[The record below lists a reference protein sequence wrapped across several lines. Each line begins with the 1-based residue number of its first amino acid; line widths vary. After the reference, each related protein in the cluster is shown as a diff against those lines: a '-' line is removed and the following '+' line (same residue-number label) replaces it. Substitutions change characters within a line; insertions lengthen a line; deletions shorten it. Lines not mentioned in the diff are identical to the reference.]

1 MKKSVLISGMFVAAA
16 LVSQSA
22 LAEVKLRAG
31 VGASSYKLGG
41 DYTGAKSDYN
51 STNVGVTFAADNG
64 FYVDLAGSSGSG
76 KHDGWATANA
86 PTTIC
91 GGTSCGNVASAEE
104 DFKRSDYALI
114 VGGSHLNQNNGIA
127 VTFYGGLKGGTTTL
141 GAKNAG
147 LTWTEEKFETQG
159 VVFGGGASFPIAQG
173 RAGAVGVNLG
183 LGIMSAKWT
192 DNNGYNVKSNTAV
205 GFSLGASYTYPI
217 TSNFGVVADY
227 KLNAYSYAFG
237 DTANPFTVNE
247 AFSTLGGSIYVKF

>member
-1 MKKSVLISGMFVAAA
+1 MFVAAA

-22 LAEVKLRAG
+22 LAEVRLRAG

-76 KHDGWATANA
+76 KHDGWATANT
-86 PTTIC
+86 PSSIC
-91 GGTSCGNVASAEE
+91 AGGVCPNVASPDE

-114 VGGSHLNQNNGIA
+114 VGGSHLNPNNGIA

-147 LTWTEEKFETQG
+147 LAWTEETFDTAG

-183 LGIMSAKWT
+183 LGIMGATWK
-192 DNNGYNVKSNTAV
+192 DNNGFSVKSNTAV

-227 KLNAYSYAFG
+227 KLNAYSYNFG

-247 AFSTLGGSIYVKF
+247 AFSTLGGSLYVKF